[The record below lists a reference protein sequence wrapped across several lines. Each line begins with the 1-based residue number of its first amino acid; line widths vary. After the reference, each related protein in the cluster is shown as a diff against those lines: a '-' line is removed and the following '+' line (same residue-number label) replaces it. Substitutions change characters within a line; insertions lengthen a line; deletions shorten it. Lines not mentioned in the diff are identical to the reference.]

1 MSKVHNVISGDTL
14 GAISIRYLGT
24 FQKWTKIVNA
34 NPQLA
39 GRKTAIDGSPLIFPG
54 DVLIIPDEDKSE
66 SIPAANQIVSEEI
79 KLGENEL
86 DVSIVIDGKKFTGWT
101 GYEIVLSYDALDAF
115 SFSSPYDKAIKNLR
129 ETIMPFAFKNC
140 QVFYDNKPLFKG
152 TLLTPDPELTDTSR
166 EITLQ
171 GYPLCGILN
180 DCTVPPSFYP
190 GDYEGLTLKDISA
203 KIGDAYGI
211 KVIFQDDAG
220 DPFAEVS
227 FEPTDK
233 ILDFFVKL
241 SKQRKL
247 LYTNDENGRLVFF
260 KPKQGR
266 AFVSFSEGELPLI
279 SVKPKF
285 HAQNFFSHITGF
297 SKTQAEKDSLSYTW
311 ENKYLIKKG
320 ITRHQTIMVDDAED
334 SASLEN
340 AVKAHA
346 GRMFAECVSF
356 DLECEN
362 HKNEK
367 GELFKK
373 GMTVAVKAP
382 SAMIEK
388 ETLFIARTV
397 TLKRSTEAKTASL
410 SLVLPGSFTDDMPE
424 ALPWE

>member
-1 MSKVHNVISGDTL
+1 MSRVHNVVSGDTL
-14 GAISIRYLGT
+14 GAMSIRYLGT
-24 FQKWTKIVNA
+24 FQKWKKIVDA

-66 SIPAANQIVSEEI
+66 SIPAASQTDN
-79 KLGENEL
+79 LGGDEQ

-101 GYEIVLSYDALDAF
+101 GYEIILSYDAFDTF
-115 SFSSPYDKAIKNLR
+115 SFSAPYDKSIKNLR
-129 ETIMPFAFKNC
+129 ETIMPFTFKNC
-140 QVFYDNKPLFKG
+140 QVFYDTMPQFKG
-152 TLLTPDPELTDTSR
+152 TLLTPDPELSDTSK

-180 DCTVPPSFYP
+180 DCTVPPSLYP
-190 GDYEGLTLKDISA
+190 GDYKGLTLRDIAS
-203 KIGDAYGI
+203 KIGDSYGI
-211 KVIFQDDAG
+211 KVIFKDDAG
-220 DPFAEVS
+220 APFTEVS

-233 ILDFFVKL
+233 ILDFFVNL

-260 KPKQGR
+260 KPKQDKS
-266 AFVSFSEGELPLI
+266 FVSFTEGKPPLI
-279 SVKPKF
+279 SLKPKF
-285 HAQNFFSHITGF
+285 QAQKFFSHITGF
-297 SKTQAEKDSLSYTW
+297 TKTQAEKGSLSYTW
-311 ENKYLIKKG
+311 ENNYLIKKG
-320 ITRHQTIMVDDAED
+320 ITRHQTITVDDAED
-334 SASLEN
+334 KASLEN
-340 AVKAHA
+340 AVKSYA

-356 DLECEN
+356 DLECET

-373 GMTVAVKAP
+373 GMTVAVLAP

-388 ETLFIARTV
+388 ETFFIARTIK
-397 TLKRSTEAKTASL
+397 LKRGIEGKTATL
-410 SLVLPGSFTDDMPE
+410 SLVLPGSFTEDIPE